1 LSKAPA
7 LASAVRTA
15 ARTVRARL
23 ATNVSSRGGFV
34 VTSSGGLSI
43 WRTYP
48 GLALLGFFL
57 GVPSPG
63 SPPPAFVLLLRQQ
76 GGGLFFCSLFPADVA
91 VATTVPEVLTS
102 PAPPKREGWT

>member
-1 LSKAPA
+1 MAPA

-15 ARTVRARL
+15 ARAVRARL
-23 ATNVSSRGGFV
+23 VTNVSSRGGFV
-34 VTSSGGLSI
+34 AASAGGLLI

-48 GLALLGFFL
+48 GLAPLGFFL

-63 SPPPAFVLLLRQQ
+63 SPPPAFVLLLQQ
-76 GGGLFFCSLFPADVA
+76 QEGGLLFCSLFPADVA
-91 VATTVPEVLTS
+91 LATTAPEVPAS